1 MTLNKENFC
10 QKLGLQ
16 HPIFCGPMFPCS
28 NPELVAAASAAGI
41 LGVMQPLSMTYSH
54 GWDFQ
59 DGMDYM
65 KSVTPNPIGMNAL
78 IESSTQRHLDR
89 MKKYVDLA
97 IENGVR
103 VIITSLGKPDW
114 VVKKLEEVGGYV
126 FHDVT
131 QKKWAQIGADC
142 GVHGLICVN
151 DLSLIHI

>member
-16 HPIFCGPMFPCS
+16 HPSFCGPMFPCS

-103 VIITSLGKPDW
+103 VI
-114 VVKKLEEVGGYV
+114 
-126 FHDVT
+126 
-131 QKKWAQIGADC
+131 
-142 GVHGLICVN
+142 
-151 DLSLIHI
+151 LSLIHI